1 MNGQEKQKLRSA
13 FDSILRADYITLDNL
28 DELGDL
34 EQYFIDFFGVL
45 QSLLQ
50 KQDNFISGRRGTGKT
65 TNLLRGYYECLKSI
79 APKLKSKDRL
89 LSNNKVLPIYIDL
102 STCND
107 LFDSNNDLNLI
118 EIHFI
123 RQIIDSLKKQLNLM
137 FEEKFLAVFSKE
149 NPALDD
155 LDFIEKVLIEGITLS
170 TSKQVTLTSAQKV
183 AENSEFSLELSTNSA
198 KLGGKDSESYELTQS
213 KSVEHIKGLNVQEF
227 LNKIS
232 DIKKKAGIDSIY
244 VFVDEYSDLNSKAQA
259 TFSALLKSFLGS
271 RIGMFFKVGVITDRY
286 DFGERIIVGRDIF
299 PIPLDFN
306 EYADRY
312 NGVIAAIGKTQTFV
326 ETLIIKR
333 IEKFCPN
340 LTMNDIFKSNFPE
353 MIYRITRETLGVTRT
368 IGMIL
373 QNAFVQAS
381 SNSDGKIGLAEINYG
396 ISSARKTYQKQ
407 FIGSVK
413 RKLVPGY
420 YMDIWNAVLLRAIEE
435 KNKYPD
441 RPASHFMVDPIRKEY
456 LNVLCENFLLH
467 FISENVTSKHGG
479 NYNLYSIDYD
489 VCSEYN
495 IKYAD
500 KKDEYTPIRFI
511 FDSVLSEYAPYFM
524 ASKQKSYK
532 CPECSKIYAEEEV
545 KHAKV
550 KRCFE
555 DDTKLEEI
563 VHQSAPVS
571 NGNFAEVEIKILGL
585 ISQLTQMESQTAR
598 EIADAVGC
606 TRQKVSAWAG
616 RVLAQKGEINIDKT
630 FTPHKY
636 YSNESD
642 ESI

>member
-1 MNGQEKQKLRSA
+1 MNVNEKQKLRSA

-28 DELGDL
+28 SELGDL
-34 EQYFIDFFGVL
+34 EEYFIDFFGIL

-79 APKLKSKDRL
+79 SPKLKNKERFMLED
-89 LSNNKVLPIYIDL
+89 KVLPIYIDL

-107 LFDSNNDLNLI
+107 LFDSNNELNLI

-123 RQIIDSLKKQLNLM
+123 RQIIDSLKRQLNLM

-155 LDFIEKVLIEGITLS
+155 LDFIEKVLVEGITLS
-170 TSKQVTLTSAQKV
+170 TSKQVSLASARKV
-183 AENSEFSLELSTNSA
+183 AESSEMFAEISSVNA
-198 KLGGKDSESYELTQS
+198 KVSGKKNESYELAQS
-213 KSVEHIKGLNVQEF
+213 KTVEQIKGLNVQEF

-232 DIKKKAGIDSIY
+232 DIKKKAGINSIY
-244 VFVDEYSDLNSKAQA
+244 VFVDEYSDLSPKAQA

-286 DFGERIIVGRDIF
+286 DFGDRIIVGRDIF

-312 NGVIAAIGKTQTFV
+312 NGAIAAISKTEIFV
-326 ETLIIKR
+326 ETLITKR
-333 IEKFCPN
+333 IKKFCPD
-340 LTMNDIFKSNFPE
+340 LKITDVFKSNFVE
-353 MIYRITRETLGVTRT
+353 IVYRITRETLGVSRT
-368 IGMIL
+368 IGIIL
-373 QNAFVQAS
+373 QNAFAQACS
-381 SNSDGKIGLAEINYG
+381 ASDGKIGLSEINYG

-407 FIGSVK
+407 FTGSVRK
-413 RKLVPGY
+413 RLVAGFNLD
-420 YMDIWNAVLLRAIEE
+420 MWTAILAKATDE
-435 KNKYPD
+435 KNKFPD
-441 RPASHFMVDPIRKEY
+441 RPASHFMADPLRKEY
-456 LNVLCENFLLH
+456 LNVLCENFLIH

-511 FDSVLSEYAPYFM
+511 YDSVLAEFDPYFLT
-524 ASKQKSYK
+524 SKQKSYK
-532 CPECSKIYAEEEV
+532 CPECEKIYAEEDV
-545 KHAKV
+545 KHAKI
-550 KRCFE
+550 KRCF
-555 DDTKLEEI
+555 DDDEKLIEI
-563 VHQSAPVS
+563 VHQEAPVTS
-571 NGNFAEVEIKILGL
+571 GNFAEIEIRILSL
-585 ISQLTQMESQTAR
+585 ISQLSPEEALTAR
-598 EIADAVGC
+598 EVADSVGC
-606 TRQKVSAWAG
+606 TVQKVSAWAG
-616 RVLAQKGEINIDKT
+616 KVLGRKSEISIDKS
-630 FTPHKY
+630 FSPYKY
-636 YSNESD
+636 YTAEL
-642 ESI
+642 